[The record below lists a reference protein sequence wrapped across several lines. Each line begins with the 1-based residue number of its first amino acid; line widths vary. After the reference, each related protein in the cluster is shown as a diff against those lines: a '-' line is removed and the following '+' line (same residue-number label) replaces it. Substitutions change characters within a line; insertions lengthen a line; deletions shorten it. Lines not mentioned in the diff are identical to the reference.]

1 MSVLETK
8 YKSVVGLCAGFK
20 NLKVVEQNNVLYITG
35 STTSEAAKQ
44 KVWDAYS
51 IIDPD
56 MRAGDL
62 ILDLKVEGGEDVYY
76 VVQKGDTL
84 GKIAKAYP
92 GVSWKQIFEANK
104 DIIKNPDLIFP
115 GQKFKIPRK

>member
-1 MSVLETK
+1 MSILETK
-8 YKSVVGLCAGFK
+8 YKSVLSLCEGFK
-20 NLKVVEQNNVLYITG
+20 DLRVVEQNKVLYITG
-35 STTSEAAKQ
+35 STTSESAKQ

-62 ILDLKVEGGEDVYY
+62 ILDLKVIGGEDVYY

-92 GVSWKQIFEANK
+92 GVTWKQIYEANK
-104 DIIKNPDLIFP
+104 DVIKNPDLIFP

>member
-8 YKSVVGLCAGFK
+8 YKSVVSLCAGFK
-20 NLKVVEQNNVLYITG
+20 DLRVVEKNNVLYITG
-35 STTSEAAKQ
+35 STTSESAKQ
-44 KVWDAYS
+44 KVWDAYT

-62 ILDLKVEGGEDVYY
+62 ILDLKVIGGEDVYY

-92 GVSWKQIFEANK
+92 GISWKQIFEANK
-104 DIIKNPDLIFP
+104 DVIKNPDLIFP